1 MNFSDTALSILN
13 NPMDYLDLDHS
24 QKIAI
29 SPANIW
35 SVKQP
40 ECSRDDFIK
49 ALNQIREVASR
60 RGRRDGSKE
69 TVHRSIE
76 SYVVQVWDRFENAN
90 QLNTHLRGIFGCE
103 LPKFLRDRVFTFYV
117 NKKVKAS
124 YTRLQKPSTPEPNSV
139 TSEPVVESNSPLTFT
154 FNGVSITLSSGASLN
169 IGELETKALDFKGLK
184 SVSIERVEGGKLYG
198 VSLEA

>member
-49 ALNQIREVASR
+49 ALNQIREVASK

-69 TVHRSIE
+69 IVHRSIE

-90 QLNTHLRGIFGCE
+90 RLNTHLRGIFGCE

-124 YTRLQKPSTPEPNSV
+124 YTRLQKPSTTAPNPV
-139 TSEPVVESNSPLTFT
+139 TPVESNSPTTFT
-154 FNGVSITLSSGASLN
+154 FNDVSITLSSGASLN
-169 IGELETKALDFKGLK
+169 IGELETKTLDFKGLK
-184 SVSIERVEGGKLYG
+184 SVSIEKVEGGKLYG